1 MLQRRAKDL
10 DVSDDLLSQSVDQ
23 DSLEAVRTSMIQLIE
38 EHSSVGDSCTVSPKD
53 EVVERCILI
62 DALIG
67 EGERLIRR
75 GVFSLPKLSWDAAED
90 EDQRRVLKMVGF
102 LLDAYHKVRHAIV
115 MAITFIITTSI
126 TSTIAISIAVAIA
139 IAITPTSIA
148 TKSVTEN
155 EVNLPTLATNPG

>member
-10 DVSDDLLSQSVDQ
+10 DVSDDLLSQSVDHL

-38 EHSSVGDSCTVSPKD
+38 EHSFVGDSCTVSPKD
-53 EVVERCILI
+53 EVLERCILI

-102 LLDAYHKVRHAIV
+102 RLDAYHKVR
-115 MAITFIITTSI
+115 
-126 TSTIAISIAVAIA
+126 
-139 IAITPTSIA
+139 
-148 TKSVTEN
+148 
-155 EVNLPTLATNPG
+155 PG